1 MTGPA
6 RYQVLPPLQEAAY
19 RSLRADIERHGVL
32 VPIDV
37 DEEGEILDG
46 HNRQAIADELGIDCP
61 RVVRAGLGTDAA
73 KVDYALRMNLLR
85 RHLGP
90 VEWAGAFRRLAEV
103 RGVSLGGKG
112 GRPSTNRDTVSQLAA
127 ELGVSTRT
135 AQRRLRLEDRLGAH
149 PDIVRLLDTGEID
162 AHRAEVLAR
171 TRVFEDRRAA
181 ARPPRRSRLGD
192 IDVRLGRFQEVL
204 GDLADDSV
212 DLVLTD
218 PPWAWDGDTLSLWDD
233 LGMFANRVLRP
244 AGVLLAYS
252 GSGCLAEAVLRLR
265 LHLVFV
271 FSGSLPLSG
280 PHCEVF
286 PVMARDAST
295 PILFFSKGRYVP
307 RRWFTNAVASPGPEK
322 EAHPWQR
329 PLSNVTYYLE
339 RLSEPGELVC
349 DPLLGGGTTAV
360 AAQQLG
366 RRFIGCDVDPGAVEV
381 TLERLHGIEGSRA
394 IKGHLEPRD
403 EEPCG

>member
-1 MTGPA
+1 MTKPA

-19 RSLRADIERHGVL
+19 QSLRADIERHGVL

-61 RVVRAGLGTDAA
+61 RIVRAGIGTDAD

-103 RGVSLGGKG
+103 RGITLGGKG
-112 GRPSTNRDTVSQLAA
+112 GRTGTNRDTVSQLAG

-135 AQRRLRLEDRLGAH
+135 AQRRLRLEERLGSH
-149 PDIVRLLDTGEID
+149 PDIARLLDSGEID

-171 TRVFEDRRAA
+171 TRAFEDRRAA
-181 ARPPRRSRLGD
+181 ARPPKRSRLGD

-218 PPWAWDGDTLSLWDD
+218 PPWAWDEDTLSLWDD
-233 LGMFANRVLRP
+233 LGLFANRVLRP
-244 AGVLLAYS
+244 GGVLLAYS
-252 GSGCLAEAVLRLR
+252 GSGCLAEAVIRLR

-286 PVMARDAST
+286 PVMARDRVDA
-295 PILFFSKGRYVP
+295 
-307 RRWFTNAVASPGPEK
+307 
-322 EAHPWQR
+322 
-329 PLSNVTYYLE
+329 
-339 RLSEPGELVC
+339 
-349 DPLLGGGTTAV
+349 DPLL
-360 AAQQLG
+360 L
-366 RRFIGCDVDPGAVEV
+366 
-381 TLERLHGIEGSRA
+381 EGSLRTEA
-394 IKGHLEPRD
+394 LVHQQRCLARP
-403 EEPCG
+403 